1 MISLELHL
9 FLGLFFEGFREVNG
23 MHLRH
28 AQAGERGPADA
39 CKQTNPPP
47 RVARRPLRH
56 TSPTRELCQVNM
68 ETAERLK
75 KVASTFSDEEEAGEE
90 HETQRR
96 CGLGFKEAALVR
108 HVACLT
114 HATTILTKLTTSAE

>member
-1 MISLELHL
+1 MRVSERLTACTYGMLK
-9 FLGLFFEGFREVNG
+9 LGNVDQRN
-23 MHLRH
+23 
-28 AQAGERGPADA
+28 A
-39 CKQTNPPP
+39 CRQTTPP

-114 HATTILTKLTTSAE
+114 HAKTTLTKLTTSAE